1 MSIFHERLSG
11 GVLHFVISQ
20 MIADASKTIF
30 SRRKTVVDDINCSM
44 QTVPIRQYNTWA
56 DPENIYRFPGIILFS
71 RGGGGGFEF
80 YWEGGPDPHPNP
92 SRSAHV
98 IMTMKNL
105 IMIIYY
111 KIA

>member
-71 RGGGGGFEF
+71 RGGGGDLNFIGR
-80 YWEGGPDPHPNP
+80 GARTPTPTPLDP
-92 SRSAHV
+92 R
-98 IMTMKNL
+98 M
-105 IMIIYY
+105 
-111 KIA
+111 